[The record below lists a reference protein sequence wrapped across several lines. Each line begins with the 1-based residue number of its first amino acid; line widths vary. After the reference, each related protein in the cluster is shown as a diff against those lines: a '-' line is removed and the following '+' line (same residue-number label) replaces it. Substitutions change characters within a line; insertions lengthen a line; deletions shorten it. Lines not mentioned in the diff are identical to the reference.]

1 MSGLFTDQAR
11 LALWLEV
18 EVLAVEAWASL
29 GVVPEADA
37 KAVRERA
44 PAVTPE
50 FVIAVQERE
59 KVTDHDLAAFVDVV
73 QQAVGGPAAAWVHY
87 GLTSSDVVDT
97 ALGATMARASD
108 LLIDASGQLVA
119 ALKAQAL
126 AHRNTPMVGRTH
138 GMHAEPTTFGH
149 KLALWCL
156 QADRDRARLRAAR
169 DAIAVGKVSG
179 AVGTYSNIDPA
190 VEQQVCAGLGLR
202 PVPAT
207 QVVARDRHAEYLYA
221 CASTGASIEQ
231 FATEIRHLARTE
243 VGEVEE
249 PFRAG
254 QKGSSAMPHKR
265 NPILAERLAGLARV
279 LRGNL
284 SAGLEDV
291 ALWHE
296 RDISHSSVERVIL
309 PDSSLLAYYLLVKM
323 RGIVEGMQVHPER
336 MLENLDRSYG
346 LVFSQP
352 VLLALVDA
360 GMTRDDAYRVV
371 QEAARTAWEQRRPL
385 REVLEQDGRVSVPS
399 SVLDAAFDLDH
410 ALRNVGLVFE
420 ALEDV
425 DS

>member
-37 KAVRERA
+37 EAVRERA

-50 FVIAVQERE
+50 FVIATQERE

-97 ALGATMARASD
+97 ALGATLARAAD
-108 LLIDASGQLVA
+108 LLVDASGRLVA

-207 QVVARDRHAEYLYA
+207 QVVARDRHAAYLYA
-221 CASTGASIEQ
+221 CASAGSSIEQ

-371 QEAARTAWEQRRPL
+371 QEAARSAWEQRRPL

-399 SVLDAAFDLDH
+399 KVLDDAFDLDH

-425 DS
+425 DT